1 MYFHCQ
7 MRLIVSLLCF
17 LFPFCMFIYDLSLRR
32 NQRDFQDGLQL
43 INLSGCAQPSFFAG
57 TETRNEKLQT
67 EPFVQQ
73 EGIYTALCPQSMMV
87 IIHKMKRKLPN
98 VVQMWFSK
106 NKKIEWIFFQPI
118 KLSISQTPEE
128 DNSRT
133 YASLDEST
141 TDTAWNN
148 PNTVPYVGLIQ
159 SVHKVVYGIYKEVSW
174 CIRYCL
180 RISIRQAMPR
190 K

>member
-1 MYFHCQ
+1 MYFNFQ
-7 MRLIVSLLCF
+7 MQLIANLPCLLFSFC
-17 LFPFCMFIYDLSLRR
+17 LFIGNPSLRR

-43 INLSGCAQPSFFAG
+43 INFSGCAQPSFFAG

-106 NKKIEWIFFQPI
+106 NKKIEWIVFQPI
-118 KLSISQTPEE
+118 KLSISQTPDE

-133 YASLDEST
+133 YASLDESKREAK
-141 TDTAWNN
+141 DIEYENLKPAHG
-148 PNTVPYVGLIQ
+148 YVNASPSENVWKAMVGCWLDI
-159 SVHKVVYGIYKEVSW
+159 
-174 CIRYCL
+174 L
-180 RISIRQAMPR
+180 R
-190 K
+190 